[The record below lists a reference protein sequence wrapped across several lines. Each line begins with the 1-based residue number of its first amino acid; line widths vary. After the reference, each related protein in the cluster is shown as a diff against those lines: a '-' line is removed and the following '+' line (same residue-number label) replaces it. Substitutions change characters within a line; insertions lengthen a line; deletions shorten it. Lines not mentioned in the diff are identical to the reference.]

1 MTNKQP
7 DSENTAWKPNEAYMD
22 GPIKKKWAKKQ
33 AICPAKCGITMDVC
47 RVSGDRCQFEKCFAR
62 VWME

>member
-1 MTNKQP
+1 MTNKQS
-7 DSENTAWKPNEAYMD
+7 DIKNTAWKPNEQYSD
-22 GPIKKKWAKKQ
+22 IHKKKWAKKQ

-47 RVSGDRCQFEKCFAR
+47 RISGDRCQYVKCFAR